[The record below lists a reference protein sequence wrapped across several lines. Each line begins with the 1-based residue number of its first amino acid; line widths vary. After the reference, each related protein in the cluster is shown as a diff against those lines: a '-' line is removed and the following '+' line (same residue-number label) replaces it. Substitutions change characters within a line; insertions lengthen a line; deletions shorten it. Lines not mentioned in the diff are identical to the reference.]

1 MIDVVSPTSVA
12 APCRFEE
19 TAIDK
24 IIGTGLIFSLRQIA
38 RPTGATISTVATLSI
53 NAETTP
59 ANRDMYTATIMAFLD
74 RSSSI
79 SAIRF
84 GIFDSM
90 K

>member
-1 MIDVVSPTSVA
+1 MAS
-12 APCRFEE
+12 
-19 TAIDK
+19 
-24 IIGTGLIFSLRQIA
+24 
-38 RPTGATISTVATLSI
+38 PTGATISTVATLSM